1 MMIKIL
7 RNVLVLFFVGL
18 VNLSFSQK
26 LYVWCPTY
34 LPDLELQNEILNDSN
49 IDVIIKDTRILTHRS
64 KIKCLSES
72 IQSSVVELIALNFPK
87 SRVQL
92 IEESKMDRST
102 AKLIIMI
109 EMNNYNSHFSSPL
122 WYGQTGFVVKIT
134 NRFLAENQTKS
145 KEIHW
150 ITREQNMWGLK
161 SGKKA
166 LQYSFELAANDLIN
180 FIYEISTMIN

>member
-1 MMIKIL
+1 MVKNL
-7 RNVLVLFFVGL
+7 RNVLLLFFIGV

-34 LPDLELQNEILNDSN
+34 LPDLELQSQILKDSN
-49 IDVIIKDTRILTHRS
+49 IDVIIKDTRILTNRS

-72 IQSSVVELIALNFPK
+72 IQSSIVELIALNFPK
-87 SRVQL
+87 SKVQL
-92 IEESKMDRST
+92 IEESKMESST
-102 AKLIIMI
+102 AKLIVMI

-134 NRFLAENQTKS
+134 SRFLAENQTKS

-150 ITREQNMWGLK
+150 ITREQNFKGLK

-166 LQYSFELAANDLIN
+166 LQYSFELAANDLIQ
-180 FIYEISTMIN
+180 FIYEISNMFN